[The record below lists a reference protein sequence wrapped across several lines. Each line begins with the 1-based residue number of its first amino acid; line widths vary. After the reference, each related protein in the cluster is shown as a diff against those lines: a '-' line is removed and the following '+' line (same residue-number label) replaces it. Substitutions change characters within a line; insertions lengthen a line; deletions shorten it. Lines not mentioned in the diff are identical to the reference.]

1 MPLTRSQATRNT
13 RSTSRATLSLGI
25 QETRGKNV
33 ASESKSRKALTQAQP
48 EDRLT
53 IKMLEVLTEIFWWI
67 IGKYCSKVFKIIL
80 RQLKDTY
87 PVVFSFAMIVTLM
100 IYVFFFMVQMIL
112 MASQVWCT
120 MFPAELHGIYILKPQ
135 DNDMYLERE
144 AVSNVIKEMQ
154 RLTKKHNGKEIHAY
168 LVSPCSSAPTS
179 ECARRVGLRL
189 IESMKQNKRPV
200 DVITIEA
207 ANVTSLWF
215 SLRDAV
221 LAVDRRKRLHG
232 EKAEDT
238 IRQLNEE
245 LELDVKFLSS
255 SEALQM
261 RFVEILFKRFKE
273 LLENSLPVLIF
284 DNVQDLEL
292 LSNLKLKPGNDHT
305 GTFVVIIAL
314 QESVTHESLEKL
326 QRDYVHIQ
334 PLRRYGFIRVIYFPL
349 AGVRCKTSGSSVNW
363 SIKALSTH

>member
-25 QETRGKNV
+25 QGTRGKNV

-144 AVSNVIKEMQ
+144 AVSNVTKEMQ

-168 LVSPCSSAPTS
+168 LVSPCPAPTS
-179 ECARRVGLRL
+179 EWARRVGLRL

-238 IRQLNEE
+238 TRQLNEE

-261 RFVEILFKRFKE
+261 RLVEILFKRLKE

-326 QRDYVHIQ
+326 PRDYAHIHVQ
-334 PLRRYGFIRVIYFPL
+334 PLRCCSFFWVTDVIL
-349 AGVRCKTSGSSVNW
+349 EGVHCKMSG
-363 SIKALSTH
+363 

>member
-25 QETRGKNV
+25 QGTRGKNV
-33 ASESKSRKALTQAQP
+33 ASESKSRKALTQTQP

-144 AVSNVIKEMQ
+144 AVSNVTKEMQ

-168 LVSPCSSAPTS
+168 LVSPRPAPTS
-179 ECARRVGLRL
+179 EWARRVGLRL

-221 LAVDRRKRLHG
+221 LAVDRRKRLHD

-238 IRQLNEE
+238 RRQLNEE

-261 RFVEILFKRFKE
+261 RLVEILFKRLKE

-326 QRDYVHIQ
+326 PRDYAHIQ
-334 PLRRYGFIRVIYFPL
+334 PLRSCSFFWVTDVIL
-349 AGVRCKTSGSSVNW
+349 EGVHCKMSG
-363 SIKALSTH
+363 